1 MAIRFMKDG
10 RKKPFHV
17 YYDHPYTGKRVTE
30 PFKEEGEAK
39 QRNAQLKIPVKY
51 ERETFLPTDHSQDHD
66 GEPTVDDVLFM
77 YLRTWPPGRRVGLRR
92 IEHEDH
98 PVPSSLCPSGH
109 RSFAGATTDQGAYAR
124 GRSGTP

>member
-39 QRNAQLKIPVKY
+39 QRNAQLKYQLKY

-77 YLRTWPPGRRVGLRR
+77 YLRDV
-92 IEHEDH
+92 
-98 PVPSSLCPSGH
+98 
-109 RSFAGATTDQGAYAR
+109 AAR
-124 GRSGTP
+124 KKGWTSPNRT